1 MQAEAVEAH
10 AIRLYE
16 ELGPKAIATAAQRA
30 LTAENEGRSEDAH
43 SWRRIEE
50 RLKERR
56 GAKQS

>member
-1 MQAEAVEAH
+1 MDAQAVEAH

-16 ELGPKAIATAAQRA
+16 ALGPKAIAHAAQRA
-30 LTAENEGRSEDAH
+30 TEADDAGKPDDAH

-56 GAKQS
+56 GAHES

>member
-1 MQAEAVEAH
+1 MDAQAVEAH

-16 ELGPKAIATAAQRA
+16 ELGPKAIAHAAQRA
-30 LTAENEGRSEDAH
+30 MEAQEGGKAEDAH

-56 GAKQS
+56 GAHES

>member
-1 MQAEAVEAH
+1 MDAQSVEAH

-16 ELGPKAIATAAQRA
+16 ELGPKAIVHAAQRA
-30 LTAENEGRSEDAH
+30 LEAQEAGKDEDAH

-56 GAKQS
+56 GARES